1 MVKCPDCDIRLD
13 LDEEELDEGDIV
25 TCEECGAELRV
36 MSLDPLELESADEE
50 EEEEKDTDLDEEEE
64 EEEEE
69 DEPWR

>member
-1 MVKCPDCDIRLD
+1 MVKCPDCDSRLD

-50 EEEEKDTDLDEEEE
+50 EEEDTDLDDE

>member
-1 MVKCPDCDIRLD
+1 MVKCPDCDSRLD

-36 MSLDPLELESADEE
+36 MSLDPLELEPADEE
-50 EEEEKDTDLDEEEE
+50 EEEEKDADLDDE